1 MKMCRTILP
10 CILLLFDLGD
20 VMAVEENIIE
30 ATVPDTTGKTT
41 VAPVT
46 EATVPETMGET
57 TVAIVH
63 KDNNLVNLPLGPE
76 KEQQLSGL
84 DLGDVMAVEENIT
97 EATIPD
103 TTGKTTVAPVTEATV
118 PETMGETTEVIV
130 HKDNNLVNL
139 PLGPEKEQQLS
150 GLDLGDVMAVEENI
164 IEATIPDTTGK
175 TTVAP
180 VTEATVPETMGETT
194 EVIVHKDNNLVN
206 LPLGPEKEQQLSG
219 LDLGDVMAVEE
230 NIIEATIPD
239 TTGKTTVAPVTEAT
253 VPETMGETTE
263 VIVHKDNNLV
273 NLPLGPEK
281 EQQLSG
287 LVIGLSISFGILL
300 ICGVIIY
307 CCIWKKSRVGRR
319 NESTLT

>member
-1 MKMCRTILP
+1 MKMCKTILP

-20 VMAVEENIIE
+20 VMAVEENITE

-97 EATIPD
+97 EAT
-103 TTGKTTVAPVTEATV
+103 V
-118 PETMGETTEVIV
+118 
-130 HKDNNLVNL
+130 
-139 PLGPEKEQQLS
+139 
-150 GLDLGDVMAVEENI
+150 
-164 IEATIPDTTGK
+164 
-175 TTVAP
+175 
-180 VTEATVPETMGETT
+180 
-194 EVIVHKDNNLVN
+194 
-206 LPLGPEKEQQLSG
+206 
-219 LDLGDVMAVEE
+219 
-230 NIIEATIPD
+230 PD

>member
-1 MKMCRTILP
+1 MKMCKTILP

-20 VMAVEENIIE
+20 VMAVEENITE

-97 EATIPD
+97 EAT
-103 TTGKTTVAPVTEATV
+103 V
-118 PETMGETTEVIV
+118 
-130 HKDNNLVNL
+130 
-139 PLGPEKEQQLS
+139 
-150 GLDLGDVMAVEENI
+150 
-164 IEATIPDTTGK
+164 
-175 TTVAP
+175 
-180 VTEATVPETMGETT
+180 
-194 EVIVHKDNNLVN
+194 
-206 LPLGPEKEQQLSG
+206 
-219 LDLGDVMAVEE
+219 
-230 NIIEATIPD
+230 PD

-307 CCIWKKSRVGRR
+307 CCIWKKSRKSSFDLNSVEVTIPL
-319 NESTLT
+319 NPIETKEPS